1 MMLER
6 TAQDEVKAEAVD
18 AEDAA
23 GAGAPRRGPKWL
35 RIALLAVMVAAVI
48 GGLAWWWREQTLYP
62 STEDATIGA
71 NVLVVSP
78 RVGGRVAEVLVLDH
92 QHVAAGQILF
102 RIEDDL
108 LRTELA
114 MAQAGLE
121 QATQE
126 VGALAAQVAAAQA
139 QLNQAEAAQRE
150 AEIAFAR
157 AQALVARGDVARAA
171 FDQARAR
178 RDEAGA
184 ARDAAAAALRAAQQ
198 QAGATGSEN
207 ATLRNAN
214 ARLAQA
220 RIALDDSI
228 VRSPESGWVANVTV
242 RPGAMV
248 SVGQPVFSLVED
260 KAWWVDANFKETDIA
275 RIRPGQRATITVDM
289 YPGVILTGRV
299 QSIGPGSGAVFS
311 LLPPQNASGNW
322 IKVTQRFP
330 IRIAIDK
337 PPEGVQLRVGAS
349 AVVRVDTATAGR

>member
-1 MMLER
+1 MLET
-6 TAQDEVKAEAVD
+6 TAQDGAKVEPVD
-18 AEDAA
+18 TDGGE
-23 GAGAPRRGPKWL
+23 GAGSPRGGPRWL
-35 RIALLAVMVAAVI
+35 KLVLLVMMVAAVI

-62 STEDATIGA
+62 ATEDATIGA
-71 NVLVVSP
+71 NVLTVAP
-78 RVGGRVAEVLVLDH
+78 RVGGRVAEVLVVDH
-92 QHVAAGQILF
+92 EHVAAGQILF

-139 QLNQAEAAQRE
+139 QLNQAEATQRE
-150 AEIAFAR
+150 AEIEFAR

-178 RDEAGA
+178 RDEAVA
-184 ARDAAAAALRAAQQ
+184 AREAAVAALRAAQQ
-198 QAGATGSEN
+198 QAGATGADN

-220 RIALDDSI
+220 RITLEDSI
-228 VRSPESGWVANVTV
+228 VRSPDSGWVANVTL

-289 YPGVILTGRV
+289 YPGVTLTGRV
-299 QSIGPGSGAVFS
+299 RSIGPGSGAVFS

-330 IRIAIDK
+330 IRIAIDS
-337 PPEGVQLRVGAS
+337 PPDGVQLRVGAS
-349 AVVRVDTATAGR
+349 AVVRVDTTAAGR